1 MKKIMNKINFAI
13 IAAMTAIP
21 AFAADPINPNSQYL
35 CDLIEELGDVFRIL
49 RTFAFI
55 GAAFFIA
62 GWAWD
67 YIAKGEAKMDDI
79 KKKGTGLLVGFVLLF
94 VVGLILNFIIGLGNS
109 NVCGKDM
116 ATVFGA

>member
-21 AFAADPINPNSQYL
+21 AFAEINPQNSDM
-35 CDLIEELGDVFRIL
+35 CDLIRDLGDVFKIL

-67 YIAKGEAKMDDI
+67 YIASGKAEMKDI
-79 KKKGTGLLVGFVLLF
+79 KTKGTGLLVGFILLF
-94 VVGLILNFIIGLGNS
+94 LVGLILNFVIGLGNS
-109 NVCGKDM
+109 DVCGNMDM
-116 ATVFGA
+116 TTVFN